1 MNLPEFL
8 TSFDVKIERNIILD
22 ELKAKLPGYE
32 PLRGDDFNILID
44 CFLYRLH
51 KYINY
56 INTIISQNYLPY
68 SSGEFLDALVS
79 LAGIVR
85 FNGTPFVARI
95 HIEAT
100 APLTL
105 AKGTKLNDHQGHNA
119 FLSEDVEIGE
129 NLSTEANIVLE
140 DGIEG
145 DFDIIY
151 LEIPHIY
158 IKEIKKLS
166 PFSQKQKKESDEEL
180 KQRFLLSLTRPS
192 TAGSLKSYQYLS
204 SISEVSKSKIKH
216 KDLGIVEVI
225 YVENSSGALEALKN
239 SIEPNIPITD
249 TIIYTQANN
258 IIVDLNIK
266 LKMKT
271 IANLP
276 SIISQIDRGVRGLF
290 DSLEIEE
297 ELNVSKI
304 IAVSF
309 VSLDIED
316 VEISQ
321 IPPMQENCIFKLGNL
336 AIGEKR

>member
-1 MNLPEFL
+1 MNLPSFL
-8 TSFDVKIERNIILD
+8 LPFDIEVERNIILD
-22 ELKAKLPGYE
+22 ELKEKIPLYE

-95 HIEAT
+95 QIEAT

-129 NLSTEANIVLE
+129 NLSSEATIVLE
-140 DGIEG
+140 DGLEG

>member
-1 MNLPEFL
+1 MNLPSFL
-8 TSFDVKIERNIILD
+8 LPFDIEVERNIILD
-22 ELKAKLPGYE
+22 ELKDKIPLYE

-95 HIEAT
+95 QIEAT

-119 FLSEDVEIGE
+119 FLSEDIKIAE
-129 NLSTEANIVLE
+129 NLSSEATIVLE
-140 DGIEG
+140 DGLEG

-321 IPPMQENCIFKLGNL
+321 IPPMQEKCIFKLGNL
-336 AIGEKR
+336 VIGEKR

>member
-8 TSFDVKIERNIILD
+8 TSFDVEIERNIILD

-79 LAGIVR
+79 LAGIER
-85 FNGTPFVARI
+85 FQGTPFVAKI
-95 HIEAT
+95 SIKAT
-100 APLTL
+100 LPLTL

-129 NLSTEANIVLE
+129 NLSSEATIVLE
-140 DGIEG
+140 DSLEG

-321 IPPMQENCIFKLGNL
+321 IPPMQEKCIFKLGNL
-336 AIGEKR
+336 AIGEKQ

>member
-1 MNLPEFL
+1 MNLPSFL
-8 TSFDVKIERNIILD
+8 LPFDIEVERNIILD
-22 ELKAKLPGYE
+22 ELKEKIPLYE
-32 PLRGDDFNILID
+32 PLRGDDFNMLID

-95 HIEAT
+95 QIEAT

-129 NLSTEANIVLE
+129 NLSSEATIVLE
-140 DGIEG
+140 DGLEG

-249 TIIYTQANN
+249 TIIYTEANN

-321 IPPMQENCIFKLGNL
+321 IPPMQEKCIFKLGNL